1 MILELCKGVRK
12 STNVLKQL
20 AEDIHAD
27 TIPKSWR
34 KYTIANISVTAWV
47 IDFIK
52 RVEQLKVLSASK
64 DFGQSG
70 LWFGGLLFPEAYL
83 TATRQAVAQANKWS
97 LEDVQ
102 LKFEIDL
109 DAEQIS
115 QNSQGF
121 ILNGFS
127 MQGAEYNREDERIK
141 LTEQISSSLPN
152 VNFKW
157 MHVDEVKKE
166 PM

>member
-64 DFGQSG
+64 DFG
-70 LWFGGLLFPEAYL
+70 
-83 TATRQAVAQANKWS
+83 
-97 LEDVQ
+97 
-102 LKFEIDL
+102 
-109 DAEQIS
+109 
-115 QNSQGF
+115 
-121 ILNGFS
+121 
-127 MQGAEYNREDERIK
+127 
-141 LTEQISSSLPN
+141 
-152 VNFKW
+152 
-157 MHVDEVKKE
+157 
-166 PM
+166 